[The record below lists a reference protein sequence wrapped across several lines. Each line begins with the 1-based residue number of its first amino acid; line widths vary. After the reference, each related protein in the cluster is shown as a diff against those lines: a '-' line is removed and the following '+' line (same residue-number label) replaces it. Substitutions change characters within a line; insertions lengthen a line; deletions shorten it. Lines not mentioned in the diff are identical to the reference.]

1 MLPERLELI
10 RFPVFLAQLVQRC
23 RLDRIHE
30 KNQVQFL
37 RERLAS
43 LTAEEQVRLL
53 FLLDQESVPMRRGA
67 KPSNPVSE
75 RAWNH
80 LASHRTYQVPT
91 QKVAANLEPANFAV
105 LRSQLWAAAD
115 ADAAL
120 HGSRELERTH
130 PLRGRDFDFLRIADS
145 RYCGGTH
152 PLVAESRLHRRQEIR
167 KHEFAPPEDG

>member
-43 LTAEEQVRLL
+43 LTAGEQVRLL
-53 FLLDQESVPMRRGA
+53 FPLGQESVPMRRGA

-75 RAWNH
+75 KAWNRLPSH
-80 LASHRTYQVPT
+80 LTYQVPT

-152 PLVAESRLHRRQEIR
+152 PPGR
-167 KHEFAPPEDG
+167 KSDYTVGWKSENTKLALPEDG

>member
-91 QKVAANLEPANFAV
+91 QKVAANLEPENFAV
-105 LRSQLWAAAD
+105 LQSRLWAAVQGTMLMH
-115 ADAAL
+115 AL
-120 HGSRELERTH
+120 HGTTELERTH
-130 PLRGRDFDFLRIADS
+130 PLRA
-145 RYCGGTH
+145 
-152 PLVAESRLHRRQEIR
+152 
-167 KHEFAPPEDG
+167 